1 MEQGESVVEGAVR
14 ELLEESCLNIS
25 WWNSFHQAGVFWF
38 FFDKWCYIKDFHH
51 LLIAHVED
59 MLEIGEINFKF
70 IGDPVDLEVHVF
82 QVLGHWPET
91 IFFVNFTQ
99 GDKMGRNGKRDRR
112 DATSVVG

>member
-1 MEQGESVVEGAVR
+1 MF
-14 ELLEESCLNIS
+14 L
-25 WWNSFHQAGVFWF
+25 VFWLF
-38 FFDKWCYIKDFHH
+38 FFGEWCYIKDFHH

-59 MLEIGEINFKF
+59 MQEIGEINFKF
-70 IGDPVDLEVHVF
+70 IDDPVELEVHVF

-91 IFFVNFTQ
+91 IFFVNITQ